1 MKSQL
6 SLHLHEALSPVLKYD
21 EAPALAKQDDLQ

>member
-21 EAPALAKQDDLQ
+21 EAPALPKQDDLQ